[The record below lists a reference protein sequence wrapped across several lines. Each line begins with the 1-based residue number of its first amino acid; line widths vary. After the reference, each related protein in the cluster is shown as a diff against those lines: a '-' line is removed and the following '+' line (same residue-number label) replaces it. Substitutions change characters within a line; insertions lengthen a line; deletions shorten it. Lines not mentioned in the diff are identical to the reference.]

1 MANVLLDFLTWF
13 LPYECLDA
21 RLGLPSLHTQQIRF
35 AISAYPADSVCL
47 LCIPSRLGLPSLH
60 TQHTRFAISA
70 YPADYV
76 CHLCIPSRLGLPSLQ
91 TQQTRFAI
99 SAYPAD
105 SPIQDAERKA
115 MQIVL
120 SLVLSR
126 SGIHYLQHA
135 SHYLTIYTSLELRN
149 LTAGT
154 NYLVRVQAICEGSL
168 IGPSSRPIRVNFGVA
183 AGQQAGQR
191 LLAGERADWRI
202 PLVVVASLTCT
213 CLIFLISVL
222 IYWRKCFQTAHFY
235 VDDNDSPRVVP
246 TSTLP
251 FLPFS
256 EEVEAIPVKQFPKHV
271 AEMHATGSR
280 FTEEFEEIQRCTTDF
295 GTNTCRPKN
304 KRKNHYVSIVAYDH
318 TQVRLCTQQ
327 GKESKHGGFINANYI
342 DGYNRPQAY
351 IVSQGPQRSTAG
363 EFWRMIWEQHIE
375 VIVMLTQLVE
385 NGQKKADQY
394 WPSEG
399 SEECGGILVTLKS
412 TRITFN
418 YTIRQFV
425 LQNARLKKG
434 KKGSQKARPVE
445 RMITQFHYTKWPKSV
460 GCESAL
466 ALLSFIRRSGASR
479 TEATGPILVHC
490 SATAGWAGTYIVL
503 DSMLHQMREQGT
515 VNVLGFLKH
524 VRTQRKY
531 LVQTEEQYMFIHDVL
546 VHAVVCGDTEASA
559 ENLHAYVDSLLI
571 PDSTG
576 FTALERQFKILG
588 QGRVSDAD
596 YSSAHRPC
604 NRSKNRSLAHLPAE
618 QWRVCLSTRS
628 GVEGSDYINA
638 SFIPGYRQDHEY
650 IVTQR
655 PAPHTMGGFW
665 RMVWERKAQLIV
677 SLAEDMPLMEEEYV
691 YWPIRDKALNCG
703 NFCVKL
709 LKEDCVQLAGAER
722 LAVFNLL
729 MFGRQSERP
738 LELKLIK
745 CPRWPNPDGPI
756 SGAFELITIMNDE
769 KMTSER
775 PIIVHDQLGGV
786 SAAAFCSLASL
797 WAQLEEENIM
807 DVFQVARGIQKARPG
822 SFTDLEHYQFLYKAL
837 LSLVVSR
844 ETRNGLSLAE
854 RNGVAILPEDGSVAE
869 SLQSLV

>member
-1 MANVLLDFLTWF
+1 MYVPEKVTTIGALVLRHL
-13 LPYECLDA
+13 
-21 RLGLPSLHTQQIRF
+21 LPSSLIDYYRYDGSMTTPPCIETVQWTVFRDRVSLSQSQLSKFCGIFTTERVGFSKVVDYLRDNYRPTHP
-35 AISAYPADSVCL
+35 SYSDSVFVSYGNRTGPGIFVCFHQSASILSACL
-47 LCIPSRLGLPSLH
+47 LSFCNCLLLR
-60 TQHTRFAISA
+60 
-70 YPADYV
+70 PASGHPFPTLLCLCV
-76 CHLCIPSRLGLPSLQ
+76 C
-91 TQQTRFAI
+91 
-99 SAYPAD
+99 
-105 SPIQDAERKA
+105 
-115 MQIVL
+115 
-120 SLVLSR
+120 
-126 SGIHYLQHA
+126 
-135 SHYLTIYTSLELRN
+135 
-149 LTAGT
+149 
-154 NYLVRVQAICEGSL
+154 VR
-168 IGPSSRPIRVNFGVA
+168 P
-183 AGQQAGQR
+183 GQQAGQR
-191 LLAGERADWRI
+191 LLAGGRADWRI
-202 PLVVVASLTCT
+202 PLVVVASLTCA

-222 IYWRKCFQTAHFY
+222 IWGPQGFAPIPSSGELPCKGKLKCFQTAHFY

-256 EEVEAIPVKQFPKHV
+256 GVLSSRNMIVVRTDLRAILGLTATPIIVPLWNL
-271 AEMHATGSR
+271 AE
-280 FTEEFEEIQRCTTDF
+280 
-295 GTNTCRPKN
+295 
-304 KRKNHYVSIVAYDH
+304 
-318 TQVRLCTQQ
+318 
-327 GKESKHGGFINANYI
+327 KE
-342 DGYNRPQAY
+342 R
-351 IVSQGPQRSTAG
+351 
-363 EFWRMIWEQHIE
+363 
-375 VIVMLTQLVE
+375 QLR
-385 NGQKKADQY
+385 KKADQY
-394 WPSEG
+394 WPLEA

-418 YTIRQFV
+418 YTVRQFI

-434 KKGSQKARPVE
+434 SQKVRPVE
-445 RMITQFHYTKWPKSV
+445 RMVTQFHCTKWPKSV
-460 GCESAL
+460 SCESAL
-466 ALLSFIRRSGASR
+466 ALLAFIRRSGASR
-479 TEATGPILVHC
+479 TEAMGPTLVHC
-490 SATAGWAGTYIVL
+490 SAAVGRTGTYIVL

-531 LVQTEEQYMFIHDVL
+531 LVQTEEQYIFIHDVL

-576 FTALERQFKILG
+576 FTALERQFKVCFDIPVTAGMTFLLMI
-588 QGRVSDAD
+588 S
-596 YSSAHRPC
+596 
-604 NRSKNRSLAHLPAE
+604 E
-618 QWRVCLSTRS
+618 QWRVCLTTRS

-677 SLAEDMPLMEEEYV
+677 SMAEDMPLTEEEYV

-709 LKEDCVQLAGAER
+709 LKEDCLQLASAER
-722 LAVFNLL
+722 LA
-729 MFGRQSERP
+729 SERP

-786 SAAAFCSLASL
+786 SAAAFCGLASL
-797 WAQLEEENIM
+797 WDQLEEENIM